1 MSGTPI
7 VLADPPGPRG
17 RRRILISSIIALVVL
32 AGLLTL
38 ALLRLADSGQLD
50 GELWSVFVDYPEL
63 RTLLWNG
70 LLDTLRAALTAMVF
84 AVALGIALALA
95 RTSRRRAVRIPAT
108 AVVELFRSLPV
119 LMLILFAYLGL
130 PALGWQLSAFWA
142 LVLGLTA
149 YNGAVISE
157 IFRAGI
163 ASIDR
168 GQTEA
173 AAALGLRPL
182 QIFRLIQL
190 PQAVRRMSPTLISQ
204 LVTLLKDTSL
214 GFVIAYS
221 ELLRTGRGAVEFLGS
236 RYALP
241 IYTVIAL
248 MYIVT
253 NSLLSWLARWLDRR
267 QNQRL
272 GGGHAELPMDA
283 AAAAGAGATA
293 TVPEQGGPDTT
304 RT

>member
-7 VLADPPGPRG
+7 VLSDPPGPRA
-17 RRRILISSIIALVVL
+17 RRRILIASVL
-32 AGLLTL
+32 AVLVLAVLVTL
-38 ALLRLADSGQLD
+38 AALRLADRGQFD
-50 GELWSVFVDYPEL
+50 SKLWSVFVDKPEI
-63 RTLLWNG
+63 RTLLWNAW
-70 LLDTLRAALTAMVF
+70 LDTLRAAAVGMVL
-84 AVALGIALALA
+84 AAALGIGLTIA
-95 RTSRRRAVRIPAT
+95 RMSRYRAVRIVAT
-108 AVVELFRSLPV
+108 SLVELLRSLPV

-149 YNGAVISE
+149 YNGAVLSE

-163 ASIDR
+163 GSIDR

-173 AAALGLRPL
+173 AAALGLRPI
-182 QIFRLIQL
+182 QVFRMVQF
-190 PQAVRRMSPTLISQ
+190 PQAVRRMSPTLVTQ

-253 NSLLSWLARWLDRR
+253 NGSLSLLARWLDRR
-267 QNQRL
+267 QSRRL
-272 GGGHAELPMDA
+272 DRGQARLAIDSAVAGGTTAP
-283 AAAAGAGATA
+283 GAG
-293 TVPEQGGPDTT
+293 
-304 RT
+304 

>member
-17 RRRILISSIIALVVL
+17 RRRILISSILALVVL
-32 AGLLTL
+32 AGLVTL
-38 ALLRLADSGQLD
+38 ALLRLADKGQLD
-50 GELWSVFVDYPEL
+50 GELWSVFVDQPDL

-84 AVALGIALALA
+84 AAALGIALALA
-95 RTSRRRAVRIPAT
+95 RTSRQWAVRIPAT

-173 AAALGLRPL
+173 ASALGLRPL
-182 QIFRLIQL
+182 QIFRLIQF

-221 ELLRTGRGAVEFLGS
+221 ELLRSGRGAVEFLGS

-241 IYTVIAL
+241 IYTAIAAI
-248 MYIVT
+248 YIVT
-253 NSLLSWLARWLDRR
+253 NGLLSALARWLDRR
-267 QNQRL
+267 QSRRL
-272 GGGHAELPMDA
+272 GGRHAELPMDA
-283 AAAAGAGATA
+283 AAATA
-293 TVPEQGGPDTT
+293 ALPEPSGPDSA

>member
-1 MSGTPI
+1 MSGAPI

-17 RRRILISSIIALVVL
+17 RRRILIASVIALLGV
-32 AGLLTL
+32 AALLTL
-38 ALLRLADSGQLD
+38 AALRLADKGQFD
-50 GELWSVFVDYPEL
+50 SELWSVFVDQPDL

-70 LLDTLRAALTAMVF
+70 WLDTVRAAAVGMVF
-84 AVALGIALALA
+84 AVLLGTGLAIA
-95 RTSRRRAVRIPAT
+95 RISRYRAVRAVAT
-108 AVVELFRSLPV
+108 ALVELLRSLPV

-149 YNGAVISE
+149 YNGAVLSE
-157 IFRAGI
+157 IIRAGI
-163 ASIDR
+163 GSLDR

-173 AAALGLRPL
+173 AAAIGLRPM
-182 QIFRLIQL
+182 QVFRLVQF
-190 PQAVRRMSPTLISQ
+190 PQAVRRMSPTLVTQ

-241 IYTVIAL
+241 IYTMIAL
-248 MYIVT
+248 IYIVT
-253 NSLLSWLARWLDRR
+253 NGSLSLLARWLDRR
-267 QNQRL
+267 QSRRL
-272 GGGHAELPMDA
+272 DRGHADLVIDS
-283 AAAAGAGATA
+283 AAGTG
-293 TVPEQGGPDTT
+293 PPGGS
-304 RT
+304 

>member
-1 MSGTPI
+1 MSGAPL

-17 RRRILISSIIALVVL
+17 RRRILLFSVVALLVL
-32 AGLLTL
+32 AGLIAL
-38 ALLRLADSGQLD
+38 AAQRLADKGQFD
-50 GELWSVFVDYPEL
+50 GELWSVFVDKPEL

-70 LLDTLRAALTAMVF
+70 LLDTLRAALVGMLF
-84 AVALGIALALA
+84 ALMLGTALALA
-95 RTSRRRAVRIPAT
+95 RLSVYRAVRLVAT
-108 AVVELFRSLPV
+108 ALVELLRSLPV

-157 IFRAGI
+157 IIRAGI
-163 ASIDR
+163 GSIPR
-168 GQTEA
+168 GQIEA

-221 ELLRTGRGAVEFLGS
+221 ELLRSGRGAVEFLGS

-241 IYTVIAL
+241 VYTVIAAI
-248 MYIVT
+248 YIVT
-253 NSLLSWLARWLDRR
+253 NGLLSALARWLDAGQDRR
-267 QNQRL
+267 LDR
-272 GGGHAELPMDA
+272 GHAPLALDS
-283 AAAAGAGATA
+283 ATA
-293 TVPEQGGPDTT
+293 TNATSADAGPTEPP
-304 RT
+304 R

>member
-7 VLADPPGPRG
+7 VLADPPGPRT
-17 RRRILISSIIALVVL
+17 RRRILIASVIAVLVL
-32 AGLLTL
+32 AALITL
-38 ALLRLADSGQLD
+38 AAVRLADKGQFD
-50 GELWSVFVDYPEL
+50 SELWSVFVDKPEI
-63 RTLLWNG
+63 RTLLWNAW
-70 LLDTLRAALTAMVF
+70 LDTLRAAAVGMVL
-84 AVALGIALALA
+84 AAALGIGLTIA
-95 RTSRRRAVRIPAT
+95 RMSRYRAVRIVAT
-108 AVVELFRSLPV
+108 SLVELLRSLPV

-149 YNGAVISE
+149 YNGAVLSE

-163 ASIDR
+163 GSIDR

-173 AAALGLRPL
+173 AAALGLRPM
-182 QIFRLIQL
+182 QVFRIVQF
-190 PQAVRRMSPTLISQ
+190 PQAVRRMSPTLVTQ

-253 NSLLSWLARWLDRR
+253 NGSLSLLARWLDRR
-267 QNQRL
+267 QSRRL
-272 GGGHAELPMDA
+272 DHGHARLAIDSA
-283 AAAAGAGATA
+283 VAGVTNAPGT
-293 TVPEQGGPDTT
+293 G
-304 RT
+304 

>member
-32 AGLLTL
+32 AGLVTL

-50 GELWSVFVDYPEL
+50 GELWSVFIDQPDL

-84 AVALGIALALA
+84 AAALGIALALA
-95 RTSRRRAVRIPAT
+95 RTSRQRAVRIPAT

-173 AAALGLRPL
+173 ASALGLRPL
-182 QIFRLIQL
+182 QIFRLIQF

-221 ELLRTGRGAVEFLGS
+221 ELLRSGRGAVEFLGS

-241 IYTVIAL
+241 IYTVIAAI
-248 MYIVT
+248 YIVT
-253 NSLLSWLARWLDRR
+253 NGMLSALARWLDRR
-267 QNQRL
+267 QSRRL
-272 GGGHAELPMDA
+272 GGRHVELPMDA
-283 AAAAGAGATA
+283 AAVAAAL
-293 TVPEQGGPDTT
+293 PEQGGPDSA

>member
-1 MSGTPI
+1 MSGTSI

-32 AGLLTL
+32 AGLVTL
-38 ALLRLADSGQLD
+38 ALLRLADKGQLD
-50 GELWSVFVDYPEL
+50 GELWSVFVDQPDL

-70 LLDTLRAALTAMVF
+70 LLDTLRAALTAMLF
-84 AVALGIALALA
+84 AAALGIALALA
-95 RTSRRRAVRIPAT
+95 RTSRQRAVRIPAT

-119 LMLILFAYLGL
+119 LMLILFVYLGL

-173 AAALGLRPL
+173 ASALGLRPL
-182 QIFRLIQL
+182 QIFRLIQF

-221 ELLRTGRGAVEFLGS
+221 ELLRSGRGAVEFLGS

-241 IYTVIAL
+241 IYTAIAAI
-248 MYIVT
+248 YIVT
-253 NSLLSWLARWLDRR
+253 NGLLSALARWLDRR
-267 QNQRL
+267 QSRRL
-272 GGGHAELPMDA
+272 GGRHAELPMDA
-283 AAAAGAGATA
+283 AAAA
-293 TVPEQGGPDTT
+293 VSLPEQGGPDSA